1 MNKGLI
7 KAYAFSLTTDKV
19 KKFAEKEGIIVTD
32 EEANLFIETIKE
44 NADYILDG
52 HALEVIESKKEK
64 MSESSYEKLL
74 ELYDKYKKF
83 ID

>member
-1 MNKGLI
+1 MNKSLI
-7 KAYAFSLTTDKV
+7 KAYAMSLTEDKV
-19 KKFAEKEGIIVTD
+19 KEFALKEGINISD
-32 EEANLFIETIKE
+32 EEAELFISTIRE

-52 HALEVIESKKEK
+52 HAVEVIESKKE
-64 MSESSYEKLL
+64 MISSDTYQKLL

>member
-1 MNKGLI
+1 MNKNLI
-7 KAYAFSLTTDKV
+7 KAYAMSLTPDKV
-19 KKFAEKEGIIVTD
+19 IEFGRKEGIEVSN
-32 EEANLFIETIKE
+32 EEAMIFLDTIKE

-52 HALEVIESKKEK
+52 HALEVLEDKKDK
-64 MSESSYEKLL
+64 ISDSSYNKLL

>member
-1 MNKGLI
+1 MNKNLI
-7 KAYAFSLTTDKV
+7 KNYAMNLKEEDV
-19 KKFAEKEGIIVTD
+19 INFANKEGVSVSF
-32 EEANLFIETIKE
+32 EEASLFLDTIKN

-52 HALEVIESKKEK
+52 HALEVIESKRDSI
-64 MSESSYEKLL
+64 SESAYNKLL